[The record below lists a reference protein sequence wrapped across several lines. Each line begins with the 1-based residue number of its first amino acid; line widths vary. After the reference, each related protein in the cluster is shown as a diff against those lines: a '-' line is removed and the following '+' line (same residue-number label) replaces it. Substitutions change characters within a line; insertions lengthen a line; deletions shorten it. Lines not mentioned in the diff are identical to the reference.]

1 MACAKRWPLL
11 SAAQE
16 IHLAHRVQKWLLV
29 QRALDMNTGDARER
43 IALPTE
49 PEPEEYYGGASP
61 GGL

>member
-1 MACAKRWPLL
+1 MGSVARNMQLK
-11 SAAQE
+11 STTMM
-16 IHLAHRVQKWLLV
+16 LV

-43 IALPTE
+43 IALPGTVPTE

>member
-1 MACAKRWPLL
+1 MGSVARNMQLK
-11 SAAQE
+11 STTMM
-16 IHLAHRVQKWLLV
+16 LV